1 MGTYY
6 KSSST
11 KFIRAST
18 KQAFVHYLRP
28 RFFEANEV
36 LDTFVRNLRKTRKT
50 AGVVHKRAISTEQL
64 MKLFESSEQSDWPT
78 AWTLPSHRGRLGSTL
93 ASFLEDGDVKTSD
106 SWHRRGFEYYELNRS
121 QHQGTLA
128 DHGLRWIG
136 CEDIYL
142 PGIWKVPSKKRSR
155 ATWDIADALFQ
166 RPRDGQSKKFN
177 PADDKIWFWSAP
189 LVKASRHK
197 LNHIS
202 QTTASEPHLL
212 VFSARP

>member
-36 LDTFVRNLRKTRKT
+36 LDTFVRNLRKTGKT
-50 AGVVHKRAISTEQL
+50 AGVVHKRAISMEQL
-64 MKLFESSEQSDWPT
+64 MKLFESSEFGLADSLNPAQSQRT
-78 AWTLPSHRGRLGSTL
+78 AWFYLGLFFGRRGRENQRQLTP
-93 ASFLEDGDVKTSD
+93 ARV
-106 SWHRRGFEYYELNRS
+106 EYYELNRS

-128 DHGLRWIG
+128 DHGSRWIG

-166 RPRDGQSKKFN
+166 RPRDGQRKKFN